1 MTIVIPGMVTISLLS
16 LFYCSMLPETARK
29 ARMQAFERQYIA
41 HRGFHDNR
49 GECPEN
55 SLPAFERAIQMGYGI
70 ELDVRIRAKSWRKI
84 WGSVFMIRTFSV

>member
-1 MTIVIPGMVTISLLS
+1 
-16 LFYCSMLPETARK
+16 
-29 ARMQAFERQYIA
+29 MQAFERQYIA

-70 ELDVRIRAKSWRKI
+70 ELDVQLTKRRGSGRISRL
-84 WGSVFMIRTFSV
+84 GSEAGGGR